1 MIYQFKR
8 FSTSDSYYRPNVL
21 DLPRIEENYMNLVSL
36 KEKSTLFII
45 DGIRNCDEPESIMRW
60 VKTGE
65 VEDPQILEIM
75 KETGLSFPA
84 AYIESQ
90 KQYSL
95 PLDQEELVS
104 LLNSG
109 VSIKEIMGPRY
120 NPDGSPD
127 RLHGLTTGAIRGA
140 VTGFIFG

>member
-21 DLPRIEENYMNLVSL
+21 DLPRIERKLYESGLS
-36 KEKSTLFII
+36 KREIDIII

>member
-8 FSTSDSYYRPNVL
+8 FSTSDTYYRPNVL
-21 DLPRIEENYMNLVSL
+21 DLPRIERKLYESGLS
-36 KEKSTLFII
+36 KREIDIII

-65 VEDPQILEIM
+65 VEDPKILEIM

-95 PLDQEELVS
+95 PLDQEDLVS

-127 RLHGLTTGAIRGA
+127 RVHGLTAGAIRGA

>member
-21 DLPRIEENYMNLVSL
+21 DLPRIERKLYESGLS
-36 KEKSTLFII
+36 KREIDIII

-120 NPDGSPD
+120 NPDGSLD